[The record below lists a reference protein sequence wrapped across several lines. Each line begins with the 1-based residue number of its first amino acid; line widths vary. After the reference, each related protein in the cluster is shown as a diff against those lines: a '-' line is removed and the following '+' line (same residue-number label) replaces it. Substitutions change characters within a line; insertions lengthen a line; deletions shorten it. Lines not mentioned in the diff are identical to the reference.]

1 MSIWRYKGTGEIDQ
15 KRLRNKLKS
24 NKTGIN
30 ATDIPGFR
38 IND

>member
-1 MSIWRYKGTGEIDQ
+1 MVNR
-15 KRLRNKLKS
+15 LKS